1 MGFSIILF
9 LEILVVL
16 LPQLS
21 NAVDHLSPF
30 PINFLFGTASSSYQ
44 YEGAY
49 NIDGKG
55 QSNWDN
61 FTHGGSS
68 RILDKSNG
76 DIAVDHYHRYQR
88 VDLERSI
95 GLV

>member
-1 MGFSIILF
+1 MKKMGFSIISSSVLLLF
-9 LEILVVL
+9 VEILVVMQ

-21 NAVDHLSPF
+21 NAVVDDLSPF
-30 PINFLFGTASSSYQ
+30 PTNFLFGTASSSYQ

-61 FTHGGSS
+61 FTHGGRS
-68 RILDKSNG
+68 RILDGSSG
-76 DIAVDHYHRYQR
+76 DIAVDHYH
-88 VDLERSI
+88 
-95 GLV
+95 